1 MPEKSL
7 SVGGVVGG
15 LAVLKG
21 AALVGY
27 AVERHRRYNRQLYH
41 GRSRYHRGYNG
52 RRHYR
57 YGRSVDPDTEQDAD
71 EGKNM
76 LLSIVGQ
83 LDPDGCILKMLCNS
97 RRGVPPASAQR
108 RTSSSTC
115 SPNNTE
121 TMSSYNA
128 AFVYAADVGTKT
140 RDPSVCNKLF
150 PKCSLSEQQLSG
162 LLRRVWGCASNLF
175 REDVEREEDFSAT
188 PPMEQPMGEERPVDE
203 EPREEQQTSDEE
215 QPIVDYVDD
224 EEVDT
229 NVLSLQDDE
238 LPRNE
243 MFMEKLVA
251 LDDEMFLDNGMPRL
265 ELPQNAEMILG
276 NGMPVVEL
284 PQSAEMILYN
294 GMLLNELPQNTE
306 MILGNGMPLV
316 ELAQNAEIILGNGM
330 PLVELPQSA
339 EIILSNGV
347 PLLELAPL
355 VDLAQTAEMML
366 GNGIPLNELPL
377 NAEMIFGNGLP
388 LVDLAQT
395 AEMMLGNGIPLNE
408 LPLNAEMILGMVYLL
423 ELP

>member
-1 MPEKSL
+1 MSCEASL

-83 LDPDGCILKMLCNS
+83 LDPDGCILKMLCNLQTRS
-97 RRGVPPASAQR
+97 P
-108 RTSSSTC
+108 SSL
-115 SPNNTE
+115 SPEEDLLVDMFSNNTE

-128 AFVYAADVGTKT
+128 AFVYAADRTAAE
-140 RDPSVCNKLF
+140 RPSEC
-150 PKCSLSEQQLSG
+150 G
-162 LLRRVWGCASNLF
+162 LRSNLF

-188 PPMEQPMGEERPVDE
+188 PPMEQPMGEERSVDE

-316 ELAQNAEIILGNGM
+316 EL
-330 PLVELPQSA
+330 PQSA

-347 PLLELAPL
+347 PLLELP
-355 VDLAQTAEMML
+355 QTAEMIL
-366 GNGIPLNELPL
+366 GNGMPLLELPL

-408 LPLNAEMILGMVYLL
+408 LPLNAEMILGNGIPLL